1 MKTWLK
7 PSIVSEL
14 RSFLGFC
21 RYYRNILQIFQK
33 LQDLCTNLLKRGRFL
48 AGQWTAKMHLKDMK
62 HCLTA
67 ALVLDHP
74 DFTKPF
80 ILDTDASG
88 TAVGAVLSQVQDD
101 REKIVA
107 FASRSL
113 TKAERKYCVTTRKE
127 LLAVVHFTK
136 YFKHYLSG
144 KQFLVRTDHSS
155 IQWLLSFKNP

>member
-1 MKTWLK
+1 
-7 PSIVSEL
+7 
-14 RSFLGFC
+14 
-21 RYYRNILQIFQK
+21 
-33 LQDLCTNLLKRGRFL
+33 
-48 AGQWTAKMHLKDMK
+48 MHLKDMK

-113 TKAERKYCVTTRKE
+113 TKAERKYCVATRKE

-155 IQWLLSFKNP
+155 IQWLLNFKNP

>member
-1 MKTWLK
+1 VNFAL
-7 PSIVSEL
+7 S
-14 RSFLGFC
+14 LGFADIIGD
-21 RYYRNILQIFQK
+21 ILQIFQK
-33 LQDLCTNLLKRGRFL
+33 LQDLCTNLLKSGRFL

-136 YFKHYLSG
+136 YFKHYLRLYNHV
-144 KQFLVRTDHSS
+144 K
-155 IQWLLSFKNP
+155 